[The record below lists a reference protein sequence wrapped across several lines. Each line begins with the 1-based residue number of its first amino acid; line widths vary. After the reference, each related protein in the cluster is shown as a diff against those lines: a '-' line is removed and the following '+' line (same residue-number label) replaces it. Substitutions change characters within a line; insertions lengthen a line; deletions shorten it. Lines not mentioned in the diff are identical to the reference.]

1 MDTRYQICQ
10 VVPLINVGC
19 RKKLANDDFEKNA
32 PVCFLIC
39 RKKGYV
45 FKIIRKNTLPRPPP
59 QGGGALGW
67 GGLGEGVFS
76 NDFENIPPF
85 FYILENTFLQPTFI
99 RGRKLPNIIAQIV
112 SLRSCV

>member
-1 MDTRYQICQ
+1 MDIYIYMDTRYQICQ

-45 FKIIRKNTLPRPPP
+45 FKIIRKH
-59 QGGGALGW
+59 
-67 GGLGEGVFS
+67 FS
-76 NDFENIPPF
+76 TTNI
-85 FYILENTFLQPTFI
+85 YKGTQVTKHHCSN
-99 RGRKLPNIIAQIV
+99 
-112 SLRSCV
+112 CVTS

>member
-19 RKKLANDDFEKNA
+19 RTKLANDDFEKNA

-45 FKIIRKNTLPRPPP
+45 FKIIRKKTLPHPPTPGQPPP
-59 QGGGALGW
+59 ALGW
-67 GGLGEGVFS
+67 GGWGGC
-76 NDFENIPPF
+76 F
-85 FYILENTFLQPTFI
+85 F
-99 RGRKLPNIIAQIV
+99 
-112 SLRSCV
+112 